1 VPLLQGA
8 ADGKQVHEVH
18 RKDYSI
24 PPYTCSTLQL
34 HFSLGEDVSHVNAK
48 MQLEPATPPT
58 DAPAAPLVLDGR
70 SDVKLLF
77 LKLNGQAVAES
88 SYTLTAST
96 LTLTS
101 PPREAFELEV
111 GTELRPQDNTLLEG
125 LYKSSG
131 TFCTQVCP
139 VLPMLPH
146 QGTTHRQPA

>member
-1 VPLLQGA
+1 
-8 ADGKQVHEVH
+8 VHEVH

-24 PPYTCSTLQL
+24 PPYTCSTLHL

-48 MQLEPATPPT
+48 MHLEPAIPSTG
-58 DAPAAPLVLDGR
+58 APAPPLVLDGR

-88 SYTLTAST
+88 SYTLTASK

-131 TFCTQVCP
+131 TFCTQVGGC
-139 VLPMLPH
+139 LPRAAHAAP
-146 QGTTHRQPA
+146 TCTNRPC